1 MSWPDSSTA
10 AEPLWAVVGSTGTG
24 KTRLAIELAQRV
36 GGEIVS
42 VDSAQVFIGLD
53 IGTAKPTAEE
63 RAQVP
68 HHIIDVISPAT
79 QWSGASFASAA
90 EAAIAAIR
98 ARGKRPILCGGTGL
112 WLRALVRGFFEAP
125 PIREEIRAEVRRKL
139 EALGAPAVH
148 AELSAVDPLAAARL
162 HPNDTQRIGRALEVF
177 LETGVPISRLQDEHG
192 FRQAR
197 FPWRAVALD
206 WPRARLVAHLD
217 ARTREMYRAGLI
229 EETRA
234 ILAQGVDPGAPGLG
248 AIGYREAVQLLRGE
262 LTEAEAIEATVIA
275 TRQYAK
281 RQRNWFKHDAEV
293 EWLAPEAT
301 AQDAQAVL
309 ERGLGSGG
317 RAP

>member
-1 MSWPDSSTA
+1 MSWPASSTE

-24 KTRLAIELAQRV
+24 KTRLAIELARRV
-36 GGEIVS
+36 DGEIVS

-53 IGTAKPTAEE
+53 IGTAKPTREE
-63 RAQVP
+63 RALVP
-68 HHIIDVISPAT
+68 HHIIDVIPPTT
-79 QWSGASFASAA
+79 QWSGASFAAAA
-90 EAAIAAIR
+90 EVAIAAVR
-98 ARGKRPILCGGTGL
+98 SRGKRPILCGGTGL

-139 EALGAPAVH
+139 EVLGAPAVH
-148 AELSAVDPLAAARL
+148 AELVVVDPVAGARL

-177 LETGVPISRLQDEHG
+177 LETGVPISKLQDEHG

-197 FPWRAVALD
+197 FPWRAIALD
-206 WPRARLVAHLD
+206 WPRERLVAHLD
-217 ARTREMYRAGLI
+217 SRTRGMYQAGLI

-234 ILAQGVDPGAPGLG
+234 ILAQGVDPAAPGLG
-248 AIGYREAVQLLRGE
+248 AIGYREAVLFLSGK

-293 EWLAPEAT
+293 KWLPPESSVEEALG
-301 AQDAQAVL
+301 ALGGAAHG
-309 ERGLGSGG
+309 GL
-317 RAP
+317 

>member
-24 KTRLAIELAQRV
+24 KTRLAIELAERV

-53 IGTAKPTAEE
+53 IGTAKPTPEE
-63 RAQVP
+63 RARVP
-68 HHIIDVISPAT
+68 HHIIDVIPPTT
-79 QWSGASFASAA
+79 QWSGASFAAAA
-90 EAAIAAIR
+90 EDAIAAIR
-98 ARGKRPILCGGTGL
+98 SRGKRPILCGGTGL

-139 EALGAPAVH
+139 ELLGAPAVH
-148 AELSAVDPLAAARL
+148 AELTAVDPLAGARL

-177 LETGVPISRLQDEHG
+177 LETGVPISRMQDEHG

-197 FPWRAVALD
+197 HPWRAVALD
-206 WPRARLVAHLD
+206 WPRERLVAHLD
-217 ARTREMYRAGLI
+217 ARTRGMYRAGLI

-234 ILAQGVDPGAPGLG
+234 ILAQGVDPAAPGLG
-248 AIGYREAVQLLRGE
+248 AIGYREAVQLLAGK

-293 EWLAPEAT
+293 DWLPPEAT
-301 AQDAQAVL
+301 AEDARAVL
-309 ERGLGSGG
+309 ERGAHAG
-317 RAP
+317 P

>member
-24 KTRLAIELAQRV
+24 KTRLAIELAERV

-53 IGTAKPTAEE
+53 IGTAKPTPEE
-63 RAQVP
+63 RARVP
-68 HHIIDVISPAT
+68 HHIIDVIPPTT
-79 QWSGASFASAA
+79 QWSGASFAAAA
-90 EAAIAAIR
+90 EDAIAAIR
-98 ARGKRPILCGGTGL
+98 SRGKRPILCGGTGL

-139 EALGAPAVH
+139 ERLGAPAVH
-148 AELSAVDPLAAARL
+148 AELTAVDPLAGARL

-177 LETGVPISRLQDEHG
+177 LETGVPISRMQDEHG

-197 FPWRAVALD
+197 HPWRAVALD
-206 WPRARLVAHLD
+206 WPREHLVAHLD
-217 ARTREMYRAGLI
+217 ARTRGMYRAGLI

-234 ILAQGVDPGAPGLG
+234 ILAQGVDPAAPGLG
-248 AIGYREAVQLLRGE
+248 AIGYREAVQLLAGK

-293 EWLAPEAT
+293 DWLPPKAT
-301 AQDAQAVL
+301 AEDAQTVL
-309 ERGLGSGG
+309 ERGAHAG
-317 RAP
+317 P